1 MLAVTWANSGLWK
14 IQSHTSPH
22 KKPRKLSV
30 HFIVTTQYFALD
42 YIRLVSSSIFLK
54 GGFWSFFYPTYDAE
68 ILCAYAHKYAS
79 VCAKR
84 DSSSKC
90 TFWWI
95 SISFIQK
102 RDVAIPITVWYHL
115 HFLQAFIS
123 RWKCVESALSQI
135 SRCLPQRCWNAI
147 FAKDIFSPLTFL
159 TFSNGADLISLV
171 KILPYWKC
179 FPVVCIT
186 IYQQI
191 ET

>member
-14 IQSHTSPH
+14 IQSHTSPPKAEKTFSSFYSH
-22 KKPRKLSV
+22 DTVLCTWL
-30 HFIVTTQYFALD
+30 HQTC
-42 YIRLVSSSIFLK
+42 SSIFLK